1 MDPIEIL
8 VNTIIHGYAVVVA
21 FIIGWSLPRGN
32 NMRMVQ
38 LWILRKVHN
47 FLAREDE
54 KIVEKIEEKKKQ
66 IRKTKSV

>member
-8 VNTIIHGYAVVVA
+8 VNGIVHGYAIIVA
-21 FIIGWSLPRGN
+21 FIIGWALPRGN
-32 NMRMVQ
+32 NLRMIQ

-54 KIVEKIEEKKKQ
+54 KIVDKIEAKKKQ
-66 IRKTKSV
+66 IRKIKSV